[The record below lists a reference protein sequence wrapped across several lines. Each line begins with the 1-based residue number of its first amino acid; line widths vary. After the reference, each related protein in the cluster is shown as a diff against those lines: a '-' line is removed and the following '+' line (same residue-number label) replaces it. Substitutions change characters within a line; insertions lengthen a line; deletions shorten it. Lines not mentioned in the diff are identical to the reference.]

1 MIEESKNC
9 SDVIKKHFNKELV
22 MTKKDKENLRTLLN
36 NGFLIMIIDNDVQV
50 KDYCH
55 FTGKYRGSAH
65 RDFNINLKLNYKI
78 LVVFHNLKNYNFDLI
93 MQEIGKLNLKVNII
107 PNVLERFMIFINNN
121 KLSLIDSFQ
130 VSH

>member
-1 MIEESKNC
+1 MIK
-9 SDVIKKHFNKELV
+9 
-22 MTKKDKENLRTLLN
+22 
-36 NGFLIMIIDNDVQV
+36 IIDNDVQV

-121 KLSLIDSFQ
+121 KLSFIDSFQ

>member
-22 MTKKDKENLRTLLN
+22 MTKEDKENLRTLLN

-78 LVVFHNLKNYNFDLI
+78 FVVFHNLKNYNFDLI

-121 KLSLIDSFQ
+121 KLSFIDSFQ